1 MPLFQFPLTKT
12 CAGLVAAKPSFVFK
26 IAGQPKQVSVHF
38 EGDADASLLVVGNNL
53 KTVECNDDAAAG
65 ANLNPLVT
73 LANPAEGAYAVY
85 VGRLDPTKP
94 VKGKLTITDVA
105 EAVPAVLAPV
115 KK

>member
-1 MPLFQFPLTKT
+1 M
-12 CAGLVAAKPSFVFK
+12 FK
-26 IAGQPKQVSVHF
+26 IAGQPKQVSVLF

-105 EAVPAVLAPV
+105 DAVPAVLAPV

>member
-1 MPLFQFPLTKT
+1 M
-12 CAGLVAAKPSFVFK
+12 FK
-26 IAGQPKQVSVHF
+26 VAGQPKQVNVYF
-38 EGDADASLLVVGNNL
+38 EGDADATLLVVGNDL
-53 KTVECNDDAAAG
+53 KTVECNDDAEAG

-73 LANPAEGAYAVY
+73 LTNPAEGAYAVY

-105 EAVPAVLAPV
+105 DAKPAVLAPV